1 MNVNVAKSTLLA
13 SGLLFA
19 LFCPMTIVATNAQTD
34 SLDIPSTALLVTP
47 ENEPRAVLGDDGY
60 DHIEYNLLVTNVFN
74 APVTLSSVDV
84 TDESGNQLMRVEGQ
98 TLAAATQTVLGPG
111 SSGSSYTLSAIP
123 ESGSATVEID
133 LILPPNTAP
142 AHLSHR
148 IPYTIPDNDPFANV
162 LGRDEVVG
170 PDIAVAAAPAMTV
183 LPPLVGAGWVTLNGC
198 CTPFTAL
205 PTLSN
210 VHRDARLAASTRI
223 GSPEIF
229 AIDFLR
235 VTGGRLFKGNG
246 TTNQQW
252 FGFGATVYSVAAG
265 EVVFTHDGM
274 QEDIPFEL
282 PTTVHT
288 PQEFGGNFVI
298 VRIAPH
304 VYAFYAHLK
313 TGSVAVSVGQHVA
326 AGAKIAQLGNTGN
339 SIAPHL
345 HFGLLDRPDPLTG
358 YSLPFV
364 FANYE
369 LTGLLT
375 GGTINALQIKQLA
388 EQVRSAYPLV
398 NSIAAY

>member
-1 MNVNVAKSTLLA
+1 MNVNVAKSTLPV
-13 SGLLFA
+13 SVLLFA
-19 LFCPMTIVATNAQTD
+19 LFCLMMVVATYAQTGP
-34 SLDIPSTALLVTP
+34 DIPSTALLVTP

-60 DHIEYNLLVTNVFN
+60 DHIEYNLLVTNVLD

-84 TDESGNQLMRVEGQ
+84 TDESGNQLMRLEGQ
-98 TLAAATQTVLGPG
+98 TLAAATQTVIRVLGQATPG
-111 SSGSSYTLSAIP
+111 LVIP
-123 ESGSATVEID
+123 VSGSATVEID

-142 AHLSHR
+142 AHLSHH
-148 IPYTIPDNDPFANV
+148 IPYTIPDNDPLASV

-265 EVVFTHDGM
+265 EVVATHDGM
-274 QEDIPFEL
+274 QEDIPFEF
-282 PTTVHT
+282 PTLHT

-298 VRIAPH
+298 VRIAPD
-304 VYAFYAHLK
+304 VYASYFHLM
-313 TGSVAVSVGQHVA
+313 TGSVAVSVGDHVA
-326 AGAKIAQLGNTGN
+326 AGDKLGQLGNSGN
-339 SIAPHL
+339 TTAPHL
-345 HFGLLDRPDPLTG
+345 HFTLLDRPDPITG

-369 LTGLLT
+369 LTGLVT
-375 GGTINALQIKQLA
+375 GQKGNDVQIEDMA
-388 EQVRSAYPLV
+388 EPVSSAYPLV
-398 NSIAAY
+398 NSIATYK

>member
-13 SGLLFA
+13 SVLLFA
-19 LFCPMTIVATNAQTD
+19 LFCPMTIVATNAQTG

-60 DHIEYNLLVTNVFN
+60 DHIEYNLLVTNVSD

-84 TDESGNQLMRVEGQ
+84 TDDSGNQLMRVEGQ

-142 AHLSHR
+142 AHLSHH
-148 IPYTIPDNDPFANV
+148 IPYTIPDNDPLARV

-183 LPPLVGAGWVTLNGC
+183 LPPLVGAGWGTLNGC

-205 PTLSN
+205 PNFSN
-210 VHRDARLAASTRI
+210 LHRDTRIAASTRI

-235 VTGGRLFKGNG
+235 VTGGRLFTGNG

-265 EVVFTHDGM
+265 EVVATHDGM
-274 QEDIPFEL
+274 AENIPLEL

-288 PQEFGGNFVI
+288 PQDYAGNFVI

-339 SIAPHL
+339 SLAPHL
-345 HFGLLDRPDPLTG
+345 HFGLLDRPDPITG

-364 FANYE
+364 FANYV

-375 GGTINALQIKQLA
+375 GGDFNGALQIKQLA
-388 EQVRSAYPLV
+388 
-398 NSIAAY
+398 

>member
-13 SGLLFA
+13 SVLLFA
-19 LFCPMTIVATNAQTD
+19 LFCPMTIVATNAQTG

-84 TDESGNQLMRVEGQ
+84 TDDSGNQLMRVEGQ
-98 TLAAATQTVLGPG
+98 TLAAATQTVVTGH
-111 SSGSSYTLSAIP
+111 TLSAIP

-142 AHLSHR
+142 AHLSHH
-148 IPYTIPDNDPFANV
+148 IPYTIPDNDPIAPI

-205 PTLSN
+205 PHFSN
-210 VHRDARLAASTRI
+210 LHRDTRIAASTRI

-339 SIAPHL
+339 SLAPHL
-345 HFGLLDRPDPLTG
+345 HFGLLDRPDPITG